1 MATEQSLYA
10 LAAVKRA
17 EQGESGLYVM
27 EGLETASRNTSE
39 VGTLIVGWSART
51 IASRRPDGSFRQS

>member
-1 MATEQSLYA
+1 
-10 LAAVKRA
+10 
-17 EQGESGLYVM
+17 M

-51 IASRRPDGSFRQS
+51 IAAVALTAAFASPK